1 MALLTLAKA
10 NAPAIIGALLAVW
23 KRKDGVSFDEMDA
36 MQKTQTLLVALCA
49 IVIGV
54 CIGKWIGGIIALY
67 WSISST
73 VPNMFIEFVIALNGL
88 KIIDSITKSADASL
102 DILTENVPMLVK
114 RIISNLIEK
123 IDQFF
128 GKK

>member
-36 MQKTQTLLVALCA
+36 MQKAQTLLVALCA